1 MASLQGTGKQR
12 NERGYFGGG
21 HNSETQWDRDPL
33 HAVDNLTKR
42 EPERTEVSFPALAI
56 VQKEEGA
63 LIQVRSL
70 FPLPSSPGPNGT
82 AFAYLMACQGGE
94 ERLIPTVQKEHLTPA
109 FLPNSIERPTTRFFG
124 GVGFRGGPCVRGVK
138 GFLSPKS
145 NKEKVSRI
153 GGGRGE
159 ESKEGGRRNDFVLG
173 MRRGILLPPPL
184 SGKSRWKVV
193 EEEEEEDGRWKTFP
207 LPELRFLL

>member
-1 MASLQGTGKQR
+1 MSGQFARKGKQR

-63 LIQVRSL
+63 LIQVPSSL
-70 FPLPSSPGPNGT
+70 FSWTQWHRICIPNG
-82 AFAYLMACQGGE
+82 QGGE
-94 ERLIPTVQKEHLTPA
+94 ERLHSDGAKRAPYASVSSKFDRATHHP
-109 FLPNSIERPTTRFFG
+109 FFG
-124 GVGFRGGPCVRGVK
+124 GSGVRGVSAS
-138 GFLSPKS
+138 GGL
-145 NKEKVSRI
+145 KVSFPQKGTKKRYQGK
-153 GGGRGE
+153 GGWREE
-159 ESKEGGRRNDFVLG
+159 ESKKGGRRNDFVLG

-193 EEEEEEDGRWKTFP
+193 EE
-207 LPELRFLL
+207 